1 MFHRCA
7 VLFATLCAVFPPAR
21 ASDPQST
28 SLSTPPS
35 TLGEHNEVLNGV
47 RLYYRVAGKPIGRTG
62 RTTTPV
68 VFLHGGPG
76 YNSYSFA
83 TLAGPGLE
91 QQLQMVYLDQ
101 RGCGRS
107 ERPWTQA
114 YSIETLVEDI
124 EALRHRLGAASIA
137 LIGHSFG
144 GALALEYAVRHPEH
158 VARMVLVGGFSDGP
172 ASVRV
177 WRDRLES
184 SDPAALSRTSSPA
197 TVQQNSSADSDR
209 VCSEAKANMAL
220 VNQANGKNGK
230 AFFDHLQFVDQKI
243 REKQDAV
250 DAASGLKNTGELSS
264 ALFSGGLA
272 CYRFTQ
278 HSRVTMPVLVIGG
291 RHDGAIGIRPLRDLA
306 SKLPHATFLEY
317 EHSAHFP
324 YLEEPDRFSVDVVRF
339 LSQVEPAE
347 RK

>member
-1 MFHRCA
+1 MH
-7 VLFATLCAVFPPAR
+7 PIPE
-21 ASDPQST
+21 DKN
-28 SLSTPPS
+28 LSTPPHS
-35 TLGEHNEVLNGV
+35 LGEHNEVLNGV
-47 RLYYRVAGKPIGRTG
+47 RLYYRMAGKSIDLAGRPS
-62 RTTTPV
+62 TPV
-68 VFLHGGPG
+68 IFLHGGPG
-76 YNSYSFA
+76 YNSHSFA
-83 TLAGPGLE
+83 TLAGPRLE
-91 QQLQMVYLDQ
+91 QHLQMVYFDQ

-124 EALRHRLGAASIA
+124 EALRHRLGADKIA

-158 VARMVLVGGFSDGP
+158 VWRMVLVGGFSDGP

-177 WRDRLES
+177 WRERLES
-184 SDPAALSRTSSPA
+184 IDPIALSRATSPA
-197 TVQQNSSADSDR
+197 TVQQNSSETSDH

-230 AFFDHLQFVDQKI
+230 AFFDHLQFVDQSI

-250 DAASGLKNTGELSS
+250 DAASGLKNTGELSN

-278 HSRVTMPVLVIGG
+278 HSRVTMPVLVVGG
-291 RHDGAIGIRPLRDLA
+291 RHDGAIGIKPLRDLA
-306 SKLPHATFLEY
+306 SKLPHATFFEY

-324 YLEEPDRFSVDVVRF
+324 YLEEPDRFSGDVVRF
-339 LSQVEPAE
+339 LSEVEPAE
-347 RK
+347 GK